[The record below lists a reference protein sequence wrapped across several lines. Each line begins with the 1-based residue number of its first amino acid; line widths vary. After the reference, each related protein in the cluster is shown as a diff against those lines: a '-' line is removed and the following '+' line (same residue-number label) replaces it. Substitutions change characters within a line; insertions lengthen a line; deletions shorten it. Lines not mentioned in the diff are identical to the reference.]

1 MKPRLV
7 RWSNEALDEYDSAV
21 AYLRARNAP
30 AAERYVEALGAAI
43 ENLSRR
49 NTGRIGRVPGT
60 FEKSLP
66 KWRYIIAFQLLP
78 DERGIETLYI
88 LRIVHTSRDWPKGA
102 WPKSD

>member
-1 MKPRLV
+1 MTRRPV
-7 RWSNEALDEYDSAV
+7 RWSDEALDEYDSAV
-21 AYLRARNAP
+21 AYLRERNAP

-60 FEKSLP
+60 FEKSSP

-78 DERGIETLYI
+78 DEQGVETLYV
-88 LRIVHTSRDWPKGA
+88 LRIIHTSRD
-102 WPKSD
+102 